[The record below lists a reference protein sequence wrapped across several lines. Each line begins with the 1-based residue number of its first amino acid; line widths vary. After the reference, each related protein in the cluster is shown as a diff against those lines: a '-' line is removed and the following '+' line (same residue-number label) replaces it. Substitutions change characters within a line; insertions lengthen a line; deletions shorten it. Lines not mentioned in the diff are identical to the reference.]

1 MPKTTAQWRMSSFAA
16 SMRAILSYSVVLLAA
31 FAVGCGASDLEKS
44 DPLAAEGL
52 QKFENGFQ

>member
-1 MPKTTAQWRMSSFAA
+1 MSSFAA